1 MSNDNSG
8 LIPDFIAES
17 KEGLAGIEG
26 DLLTIEA
33 DGANASLDLINK
45 VFRAIHSMKGASSF
59 LGLTT
64 IGALA
69 HAAENVLSLFRSK
82 ELVPNATNIESL
94 LLAVDRLKQLI
105 NDTDSSN
112 AVDVGVEVAHLK
124 ACIGGPPVD
133 VSPAGSS
140 TKGVPT
146 SAVLNASDRN
156 LVTEINPEQ
165 ARHAIAEGMGI
176 LQVTFDL
183 TRSELADRSPAE
195 IAEQVNDMG
204 TILAVRPSLEIVA
217 HWTEETRQKFDVILA
232 SILDCG
238 ALTRFFGLPSSAVRL
253 VDNSLI
259 PPVSTS
265 TPVPALTGTVAAGA
279 SAEQLPTKVKPIDGK
294 IALTSNSQA
303 PVDASIRVS
312 IGVLDRLMNLAGELV
327 LGRNQ
332 LLQAVSQRDLKVIDA
347 AAARLDQVTTE
358 MQESIMQTRM
368 QPIGNIFQK
377 FTRIIRDLSN
387 QLGKKVQLQIEGGD
401 VELDK
406 TIIEAIGD
414 PLTHLIRNAVDH
426 GIERPSARQQASK
439 PEVGTVVLKAFHL
452 DGKVNIVIQDD
463 GAGIDAEKVKRKA
476 VEKGLISADEAESL
490 SERDAVRLIFHP
502 GFSLADKVTEVSG
515 RGVGMDVVRTNF
527 EKLGGVVEID
537 TCIGQGST
545 FNIRLPLTLAIIP
558 SLIVRSAGQRFAIPQ
573 VNILELVRLRAG
585 EVANRIRRV
594 NDAEVLQLRGSLLPL
609 VRLACALGVDSTFEN
624 WQTGE
629 RHTNQRVTLAD
640 RRQQAPSESSTEQ
653 RHSSGRRGT
662 TVAGA
667 LNIIVLESGR
677 LRYGLVVDALQD
689 SEEIVV
695 KPLGRHLQDCRCLAG
710 ATVLGD
716 GCIAMI
722 LDVVGIAE
730 HTGMTSTID
739 EIPDPKD
746 RSEALNED
754 YLDVLLF
761 QNSPDEFFGVPTSF
775 VARIERISLDQI
787 DSVANR
793 EVLQYR
799 GGTLEL
805 ISVEQAIVA
814 KPRQLQQW
822 TNVVVFSACG
832 REIGLI
838 APKIFDIRRIPAN
851 LDTHTFICKGLM
863 GSTTIDGKVTRI
875 LDTFRMMEAI
885 HPEWVVDAGLRINA
899 EHTAGRRVLLA
910 EDSDFFR
917 TRVMKMLE
925 EEGYEVTGFPDGA
938 TAWEELNQTGHD
950 YDLVVT
956 DIEMPKMS
964 GLQLCQRIR
973 SMEHTRFLPVIALS
987 SLSSQEDQEKGAA
1000 VGVTKYLVKL
1010 DRELLLGSLA
1020 EVSKQFRSPLAGRS
1034 PERTAAEIKR

>member
-1 MSNDNSG
+1 MFNDNSG
-8 LIPDFIAES
+8 LIPDFVAES
-17 KEGLAGIEG
+17 KEGIAGIEN

-82 ELVPNATNIESL
+82 ELVPTGKNIESL
-94 LLAVDRLKQLI
+94 LRAVDRLNQLI
-105 NDTDSSN
+105 NDPYSSN
-112 AVDVGVEVAHLK
+112 AVDVSVEIAHLK

-133 VSPAGSS
+133 VSPAASS
-140 TKGVPT
+140 TKEEPISAALNT
-146 SAVLNASDRN
+146 SDQN
-156 LVTEINPEQ
+156 LVTEIDPEQ
-165 ARHAIAEGMGI
+165 ARRAIAEGMAI
-176 LQVTFDL
+176 LHVTFDL

-195 IAEQVNDMG
+195 IADQLNDLG
-204 TILAVRPSLEIVA
+204 TILAIRPSLEIVA
-217 HWTEETRQKFDVILA
+217 NWTEQTRRKFDVILA
-232 SILDCG
+232 TILDS
-238 ALTRFFGLPSSAVRL
+238 AAMTRFFSLPSSAATL
-253 VDNSLI
+253 VDISLI
-259 PPVSTS
+259 LPVSS
-265 TPVPALTGTVAAGA
+265 SPLVPAVTSSVVAEAT
-279 SAEQLPTKVKPIDGK
+279 AERPPTMAKPIDGK
-294 IALTSNSQA
+294 IALTSNNPV

-332 LLQAVSQRDLKVIDA
+332 LLQAVSQRDLKLIDA
-347 AAARLDQVTTE
+347 AATRLDQVTTE

-426 GIERPSARQQASK
+426 GIERSSIRQKAGK
-439 PEVGTVVLKAFHL
+439 PEFGTVVLKAFHL

-476 VEKGLISADEAESL
+476 VEKGLISAEEAESL

-527 EKLGGVVEID
+527 EKLGGVVDID
-537 TCIGQGST
+537 TCVGQGST
-545 FNIRLPLTLAIIP
+545 FSIRLPLTLAIIP

-585 EVANRIRRV
+585 EAAHRIRRV
-594 NDAEVLQLRGSLLPL
+594 NDADVLRLRGTLLPL
-609 VRLACALGVDSTFEN
+609 VRLDRVLGVDSTFDN
-624 WQTGE
+624 WRTGE
-629 RHTNQRVTLAD
+629 RHSNQRVALAD
-640 RRQQAPSESSTEQ
+640 RRQQDQAECSAEQ
-653 RHSSGRRGT
+653 RHSSDRRGT

-667 LNIIVLESGR
+667 LNVIVLESGR
-677 LRYGLVVDALQD
+677 LRYGLVVDALHD

-730 HTGMTSTID
+730 HTGMTSKID
-739 EIPDPKD
+739 ELPEQSG
-746 RSEALNED
+746 RSEAASED
-754 YLDVLLF
+754 YLHILLF
-761 QNSPDEFFGVPTSF
+761 QNSPGEFFGVPMSS
-775 VARIERISLDQI
+775 VKRIERISIDQI
-787 DSVANR
+787 DSVASR

-799 GGTLEL
+799 GETLEL

-822 TNVVVFSACG
+822 VNVVVFSACG

-838 APKIFDIRRIPAN
+838 APKIVDIFRIPAH
-851 LDTHTFICKGLM
+851 LDTHTFICKGLT

-885 HPEWVVDAGLRINA
+885 HPEWVEDAGLRMNA

-910 EDSDFFR
+910 EDSEFFR
-917 TRVMKMLE
+917 NRVTKMLE

-938 TAWEELNQTGHD
+938 AAWEELNQPGHD

-956 DIEMPKMS
+956 DIEMPRMN
-964 GLQLCQRIR
+964 GMQLCQRIR
-973 SMEHTRFLPVIALS
+973 SEEHTRFLPVIALT
-987 SLSSQEDQEKGAA
+987 SLSSQEDQDKGAA

-1010 DRELLLGSLA
+1010 DRELLLLSLA
-1020 EVSKQFRSPLAGRS
+1020 EVSKQFRRPLADRAS
-1034 PERTAAEIKR
+1034 ERTAAEVKR